1 MLITLINYFT
11 QFFQYLLT
19 KQNSKPSLILVKY
32 LNILIIN
39 IIYI

>member
-1 MLITLINYFT
+1 MLINYFT

-19 KQNSKPSLILVKY
+19 KQNSKPSLISIKY
-32 LNILIIN
+32 LNILRID

>member
-19 KQNSKPSLILVKY
+19 K
-32 LNILIIN
+32 
-39 IIYI
+39 